1 MLSECIKRREREIKG
16 MKKGCRVG
24 KKLVGGGSSFE
35 SMGLWWLKI
44 KKCQEKG
51 GEKRDLAN
59 EATKINSGNRRNTPK
74 RKESKA
80 WKLTKDA

>member
-16 MKKGCRVG
+16 NEERMPGGG

-51 GEKRDLAN
+51 GRKKEIWQTKRQ
-59 EATKINSGNRRNTPK
+59 K
-74 RKESKA
+74 
-80 WKLTKDA
+80 